1 MSYTIIPFDNSFAHG
16 LVRII
21 VDKDSD
27 VDEVPKTFSVGSKV
41 IVAESGKTYLLNNK
55 RE

>member
-1 MSYTIIPFDNSFAHG
+1 MSYTIIPFDNSLAHG

-21 VDKDSD
+21 VDKESD
-27 VDEVPKTFSVGSKV
+27 VNEVPKTYAIGSKI
-41 IVAESGKTYLLNNK
+41 IVANTGHTYLLNNK